1 MSPSNSTG
9 RKSLFE
15 QFLHSQTSGSL
26 VLIVAAVAALI
37 WANSPW
43 ADLYYALNH
52 SAVGVRFGKELLYT
66 LDFDHLVKD
75 GLMTVFFFVVGLEIK
90 REILL
95 GELSSV
101 RKAALPVIAALG
113 GAVVPAL
120 FYFALNPEGAAS
132 RGWGVPMATDIAFAL
147 GLLALFGS
155 RVPIG
160 LKVFLTALAI
170 ADDMLAVLV
179 IAGFYT
185 EQINW
190 IALGFAAVFLG
201 FIGLGTRMRVRQIWI
216 YLLLML
222 GVWISIFA
230 SGVHATTAGVLIA
243 LMVPMY
249 SPKDPKEFVR
259 ELHEELKAWDGVEV
273 TRESMVR
280 SEEQRRA
287 MLRVHTDALYA
298 LPPGLQFESTLHSF
312 QAFIV
317 LPLFALF
324 ATGVTIDA
332 ATFADFP
339 SRVGLGIIL
348 GLVLGKQIGILLFS
362 WLTVRFGAAE
372 LPAGVSWLQLWGA
385 SALAGIGFTMS
396 IFVSELAFI
405 DEALIAEA
413 KIAIFIASFVAAV
426 CGWLVLNKALPKK
439 S

>member
-1 MSPSNSTG
+1 MSHSGGTG
-9 RKSLFE
+9 NKSLFE

-26 VLIVAAVAALI
+26 VLILAAVVALI

-43 ADLYYALNH
+43 AGLYHALNH

-90 REILL
+90 REIVI

-101 RKAALPVIAALG
+101 RKATLPVIAAVG

-120 FYFALNPEGAAS
+120 CYFALNPEGPAS
-132 RGWGVPMATDIAFAL
+132 HGWGIPMATDIAFAI

-190 IALGFAAVFLG
+190 IALASAAVFLG
-201 FIGLGTRMRVRQIWI
+201 FIGLGTRMHVRQTWI

-222 GVWISIFA
+222 GVWLSIYA

-259 ELHEELKAWDGVEV
+259 ELREGLETWKGVEV
-273 TRESMVR
+273 TRDSMVR
-280 SEEQRRA
+280 SAEQRQA
-287 MLRVHTDALYA
+287 MLRVHSDALYA
-298 LPPGLQFESTLHSF
+298 LPPGLHYESTLHTF
-312 QAFIV
+312 QAFVV

-324 ATGVTIDA
+324 ATGVAIDA
-332 ATFADFP
+332 DTFSDFP
-339 SRVGLGIIL
+339 SPLGLGIIL

-362 WLTVRFGAAE
+362 WLTVRLGAAE
-372 LPAGVSWLQLWGA
+372 LPTGVSWLQLWGA

-396 IFVSELAFI
+396 IFITELAFT
-405 DEALIAEA
+405 DDALIAEA
-413 KIAIFIASFVAAV
+413 KIAIFIASFAAAV
-426 CGWLVLNKALPKK
+426 CGWLLLNKALPKK
-439 S
+439 E